1 MRGLFAYHAHPS
13 NRSRP
18 IGSLTSLTTLFLL
31 AFSAA
36 TLLPGGSE
44 AALVAMAALSEH
56 STLTLLLVASV
67 GNILGSVL
75 NYGLGRLA
83 LHYQDRR
90 WFPATPASLNKARG
104 WFTHWGQWAVLLAW
118 VPIIGDPITVAA
130 GVMRMNFALFLLL
143 VTISKTLRYM
153 VVLGVVGVFF

>member
-1 MRGLFAYHAHPS
+1 MTD
-13 NRSRP
+13 
-18 IGSLTSLTTLFLL
+18 LTSLAALFLV

-44 AALVAMAALSEH
+44 AALLAMAALTEH

-83 LHYQDRR
+83 LHYQDRK
-90 WFPATPASLNKARG
+90 WFPATPAALKKARG
-104 WFTHWGQWAVLLAW
+104 WFTRWGQLSVLLAW

-130 GVMRMNFALFLLL
+130 GVMRMNFGLFIAL
-143 VTISKTLRYM
+143 VTISKTIRYL
-153 VVLGVVGVFF
+153 VVFGLFGLIK

>member
-1 MRGLFAYHAHPS
+1 MA
-13 NRSRP
+13 
-18 IGSLTSLTTLFLL
+18 SLTSLFLL

-44 AALVAMAALSEH
+44 AALLAMAALSEY
-56 STLTLLLVASV
+56 STLTLLTVASV

-75 NYGLGRLA
+75 NYALGHLA
-83 LHYQDRR
+83 LHYQDRK
-90 WFPATPASLNKARG
+90 WFPVSASALSKAQG

-130 GVMRMNFALFLLL
+130 GAMRMKFVVFILL
-143 VTISKTLRYM
+143 VSLSKTLRYM
-153 VVLGVVGVFF
+153 AILGIFSLLDTP

>member
-1 MRGLFAYHAHPS
+1 MRGLLAHPAHPS

-18 IGSLTSLTTLFLL
+18 IGTLTSLTTLFLL

-56 STLTLLLVASV
+56 STLTLLLVASA

-83 LHYQDRR
+83 LHYQDRK
-90 WFPATPASLNKARG
+90 WFPATPAALDKARG
-104 WFTHWGQWAVLLAW
+104 WFTRWGQWAVLLAW

-153 VVLGVVGVFF
+153 AVLGVASFI

>member
-1 MRGLFAYHAHPS
+1 M
-13 NRSRP
+13 
-18 IGSLTSLTTLFLL
+18 TSLTTLFLL

-44 AALVAMAALSEH
+44 AALLAMASLSGH
-56 STLTLLLVASV
+56 STLTLLLVASA

-83 LHYQDRR
+83 LHYQTRK
-90 WFPATPASLNKARG
+90 WFPATPAALNKARG
-104 WFTHWGQWAVLLAW
+104 WFTRWGQWAVLLAW

-153 VVLGVVGVFF
+153 VVLGVVAFI

>member
-1 MRGLFAYHAHPS
+1 MAELAGLFLA
-13 NRSRP
+13 
-18 IGSLTSLTTLFLL
+18 

-44 AALVAMAALSEH
+44 AALLAMAALSDH
-56 STLTLLLVASV
+56 SIMTLLLVASV

-75 NYGLGRLA
+75 NYWLGRMA
-83 LHYQDRR
+83 LQYQDRK
-90 WFPATPASLNKARG
+90 WFPATPATLAKAQDGFER
-104 WFTHWGQWAVLLAW
+104 WGQLSVLLAW

-143 VTISKTLRYM
+143 VSLSKTLRY
-153 VVLGVVGVFF
+153 VAVLGAFNLM

>member
-1 MRGLFAYHAHPS
+1 MTDLFSP
-13 NRSRP
+13 
-18 IGSLTSLTTLFLL
+18 LTGLFLL

-44 AALVAMAALSEH
+44 AALLAMAALSEY
-56 STLTLLLVASV
+56 STLTLLTVASV

-83 LHYQDRR
+83 LHYQDRT
-90 WFPATPASLNKARG
+90 WFPVSRPALIKAHD

-118 VPIIGDPITVAA
+118 VPVIGDPITVAA
-130 GVMRMNFALFLLL
+130 GVMRMGFIRFLIL
-143 VTISKTLRYM
+143 VSISKTLRYM
-153 VVLGVVGVFF
+153 LLLGMFNLLV